1 MHEGEIKMMK
11 RHMPALAMAAAL
23 LAAPVAGFAQG
34 SSSDTPRPP
43 GSDPSATVS
52 RQTGMPSS
60 PPGSTGNPTGSSLDR
75 TPTPGASASGNA
87 ANPSRPS
94 VSDPAARTATP
105 GRPAPGTA
113 TTPGS
118 NTN

>member
-1 MHEGEIKMMK
+1 MMK
-11 RHMPALAMAAAL
+11 RHMPALALAATL

-52 RQTGMPSS
+52 RSVGQPSS
-60 PPGSTGNPTGSSLDR
+60 PPGSTGNPTGSPLDR

-87 ANPSRPS
+87 ANPGHPS
-94 VSDPAARTATP
+94 VSDPAARTAMP
-105 GRPAPGTA
+105 GSQSPGAPAAPG
-113 TTPGS
+113 S
-118 NTN
+118 RTN

>member
-1 MHEGEIKMMK
+1 MMK

-34 SSSDTPRPP
+34 SSTDTPRPP

-60 PPGSTGNPTGSSLDR
+60 PPGSTGNPTGSPLDR

-87 ANPSRPS
+87 ANPAHPG
-94 VSDPAARTATP
+94 VSDPATRTARP
-105 GRPAPGTA
+105 GVPSPGAPSA
-113 TTPGS
+113 PGS